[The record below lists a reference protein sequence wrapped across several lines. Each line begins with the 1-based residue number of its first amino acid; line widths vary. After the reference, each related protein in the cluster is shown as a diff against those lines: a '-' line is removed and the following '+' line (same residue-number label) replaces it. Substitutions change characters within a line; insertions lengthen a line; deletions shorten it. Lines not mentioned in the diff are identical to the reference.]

1 MRGAAIILAVLAGGV
16 ILSLGDS
23 PRALGDNIKI
33 EMPKEALGF
42 RGTLSAEV
50 VKATDKTNGWFQIK
64 VVKVIRFA
72 NANKTKLRTP
82 KALTEVW
89 KDKCAAILGVKTNMP
104 ELQVGDR
111 VTVAAY
117 THEMHLRDQGVQ
129 G

>member
-50 VKATDKTNGWFQIK
+50 VKT
-64 VVKVIRFA
+64 R
-72 NANKTKLRTP
+72 
-82 KALTEVW
+82 
-89 KDKCAAILGVKTNMP
+89 
-104 ELQVGDR
+104 
-111 VTVAAY
+111 
-117 THEMHLRDQGVQ
+117 
-129 G
+129 